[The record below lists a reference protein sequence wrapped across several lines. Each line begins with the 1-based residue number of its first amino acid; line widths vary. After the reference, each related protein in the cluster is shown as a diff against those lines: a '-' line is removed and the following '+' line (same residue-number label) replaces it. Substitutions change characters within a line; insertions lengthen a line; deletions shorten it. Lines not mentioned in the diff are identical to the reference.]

1 MIYSKITIKR
11 KIAEGGNV
19 AIKAAVL
26 NRWKIDTNMKFV
38 SILTGDHAIEIVNF
52 TFKKIS
58 ESSHE
63 HSLPSN

>member
-1 MIYSKITIKR
+1 
-11 KIAEGGNV
+11 
-19 AIKAAVL
+19 
-26 NRWKIDTNMKFV
+26 MKFV

-63 HSLPSN
+63 QIHSLPSN

>member
-1 MIYSKITIKR
+1 
-11 KIAEGGNV
+11 
-19 AIKAAVL
+19 
-26 NRWKIDTNMKFV
+26 MKFV